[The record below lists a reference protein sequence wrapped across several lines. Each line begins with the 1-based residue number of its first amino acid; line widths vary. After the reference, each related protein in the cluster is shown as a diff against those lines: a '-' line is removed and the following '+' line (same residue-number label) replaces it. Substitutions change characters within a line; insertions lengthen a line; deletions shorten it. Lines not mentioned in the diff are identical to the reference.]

1 MEIFYKPYDE
11 YYSVVFNPNESYLRC
26 GGFSITVN
34 GKLLVSGKAFKN
46 ACDALKYPIGI
57 IVKKDDKVICTVA
70 SYSNNEQE
78 TIMPGE
84 IKIVDCSKWAFIS
97 VSVSSVD
104 DVGDNK

>member
-1 MEIFYKPYDE
+1 MEIFYKPYAE
-11 YYSVVFNPNESYLRC
+11 YYSVVFEPNEYSLRR
-26 GGFSITVN
+26 GGFSITIN
-34 GKLLVSGKAFKN
+34 GKLLVSGEAFEN
-46 ACDALKYPIGI
+46 ACDALKYPVGI

-70 SYSNNEQE
+70 DCSNNEQE

-84 IKIVDCSKWAFIS
+84 TKIVDCFKWAFIS